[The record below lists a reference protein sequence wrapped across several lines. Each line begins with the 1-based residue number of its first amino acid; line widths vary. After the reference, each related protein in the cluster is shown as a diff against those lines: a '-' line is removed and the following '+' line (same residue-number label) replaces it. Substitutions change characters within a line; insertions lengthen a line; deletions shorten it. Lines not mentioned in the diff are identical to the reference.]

1 MKAPLHAAILAAFF
15 AASAIPAFADDVETD
30 TAPTLLSP
38 MVVTGT
44 RSAERE
50 NRLPAAVTVITQEDI
65 ARSGASHVVE
75 VLRASGAAQVTDL
88 YGDGSNA
95 QIDVR
100 GFGDT
105 AVSNT
110 LILVDGR
117 PLNNPDMGAPDLS
130 SIALKDVE
138 RIEIVQGS
146 ASVLYGDQAVGGVIN
161 IITRSTQKTS
171 ARLEGSAGS
180 YSNFGV
186 RAEGSQRLG
195 AFAYRLSAEE
205 RGSDNY
211 RDHNHTEYRN
221 FFGRTEFNYG
231 KDSQVFAEGGYVDQD
246 LQLPGALSPTQMAQD
261 RRQVQPGSDNDFT
274 DTRTKNFRVG
284 IDQDLIGDWKFAAE
298 ASNRTSHS
306 NNFAACCGAGT
317 QDREI
322 YEITPRVIGKFALP
336 TGLAQVTLG
345 LDGQKAGW
353 LASYGLKNHQKQ
365 QAAYSQLILPLPV
378 ALEATVGARIAHV
391 DNEANAYGTPVN
403 FNDTQYASE
412 LGLAWRPVKQSRV
425 FARYEKNFRF
435 AKVDE
440 FTYTGPACDPNKPLC
455 TQTGKSYEI
464 GSEWTEKRWSI
475 AVSLY
480 RLDLKKEI
488 AFDPTQPFGGANFN
502 LPNTRRDGQ
511 TLRVNW
517 QALQMLT
524 LGASYQH
531 VNARVTE
538 GSLKG
543 QAIPLVASQT
553 ATVSADVSLPLALVL
568 HTELA
573 ATGNRAFGSDFQNN
587 FGKLAG
593 YTSTNIALSRNTG
606 NWQFTARVNNLFNS
620 EYSEY
625 GVASSFAVTPSY
637 YPSPGINGLLTLRY
651 VY

>member
-1 MKAPLHAAILAAFF
+1 MKTLLILGAALAPFALALAADE
-15 AASAIPAFADDVETD
+15 IPTPQALA
-30 TAPTLLSP
+30 P

-44 RSAERE
+44 RSAQSE
-50 NRLPAAVTVITQEDI
+50 NRLPAAVTVITREDI
-65 ARSGASHVVE
+65 ERSGASHVVE
-75 VLRASGAAQVTDL
+75 VLRASGVAQVTDL
-88 YGDGSNA
+88 YGDGSSA

-117 PLNNPDMGAPDLS
+117 RLNNPDMAAPDLN

-146 ASVLYGDQAVGGVIN
+146 AGVLYGDQAVGGVIN
-161 IITRSTQKTS
+161 IITRSAQKNS
-171 ARLEGSAGS
+171 ASIETTAGS
-180 YSNFGV
+180 YGNLGV
-186 RAEGSQRLG
+186 RAQGGQKLG
-195 AFAYRLSAEE
+195 AFSYRLSAEE

-221 FFGRTEFNYG
+221 FFGYTEYAYG
-231 KDSQVFAEGGYVDQD
+231 KDSHVFAEAGYTDQD
-246 LQLPGALSPTQMAQD
+246 LELPGALNPTQLAQD
-261 RRQVQPGSDNDFT
+261 RRQVQPGSQGDFT

-284 IDQDLIGDWKFAAE
+284 VEQALIGDWKLAAE
-298 ASNRTSHS
+298 GSNRTSHS
-306 NNFAACCGAGT
+306 NNFAACCGSGT
-317 QDREI
+317 QVREI
-322 YEITPRVIGKFALP
+322 NAITPRLIGTFALP
-336 TGLAQVTLG
+336 NGPAQLTLG
-345 LDGQKAGW
+345 LDGQKARW
-353 LASYGLKNHQKQ
+353 VASYGLSNN
-365 QAAYSQLILPLPV
+365 QALHDAYTQLILPLP
-378 ALEATVGARIAHV
+378 AAFEATVGGRVAHV
-391 DNEANAYGTPVN
+391 DNKASSFGTPVN

-440 FTYTGPACDPNKPLC
+440 FTYTGPNCEPSKPLC

-464 GSEWTEKRWSI
+464 GSEWREKRWSI
-475 AVSLY
+475 AASLF
-480 RLDLKKEI
+480 RLDLNKEI

-502 LPNTRRDGQ
+502 LPQTRRDGQ
-511 TLRVNW
+511 TLRLSW
-517 QALQMLT
+517 QALELLA

-531 VNARVTE
+531 VDARVTQ
-538 GSLKG
+538 GALKDR
-543 QAIPLVASQT
+543 AIPLVASQT
-553 ATVSADVSLPLALVL
+553 ATVSADVDLPLELIL

-573 ATGNRAFGSDFQNN
+573 ATSNRAYGSDFQNN

-593 YTSTNIALSRNTG
+593 YTSTNVALSRNSG
-606 NWQFTARVNNLFNS
+606 SWQFTARINNLLNS

-625 GVASSFAVTPSY
+625 GVASSFSVTPSY
-637 YPSPGINGLLTLRY
+637 YPSPGINGLLTVRY

>member
-1 MKAPLHAAILAAFF
+1 MKAPLYAAVLAAFF
-15 AASAIPAFADDVETD
+15 AVPTITAQADDAAETTTALD
-30 TAPTLLSP
+30 T
-38 MVVTGT
+38 VIVTAT
-44 RSAERE
+44 RSAQSE
-50 NRLPAAVTVITQEDI
+50 NSLPAAVTVITQEDI

-75 VLRASGAAQVTDL
+75 VLRASGVAQVTDL

-161 IITRSTQKTS
+161 IITRSPQKTS
-171 ARLEGSAGS
+171 ARLEGTAGS

-231 KDSQVFAEGGYVDQD
+231 KDSQVFAEAGYVDQD
-246 LQLPGALSPTQMAQD
+246 LDLPGALSPTQMAQD
-261 RRQVQPGSDNDFT
+261 RRQVQPGSQNDFT

-284 IDQDLIGDWKFAAE
+284 IDQNLIGDWQLAAE

-322 YEITPRVIGKFALP
+322 YEVTPRVTGKFAMP
-336 TGLAQVTLG
+336 YGQAQLTLG
-345 LDGQKAGW
+345 LDGQKASW
-353 LASYGLKNHQKQ
+353 RASYGLKNNQKQ
-365 QAAYSQLILPLPV
+365 QAAYTQLILPLPA
-378 ALEATVGARIAHV
+378 ALEATVGGRIAHV
-391 DNEANAYGTPVN
+391 DNEANAYGSPVD

-440 FTYTGPACDPNKPLC
+440 FTYTGPACEPSKPLC

-464 GSEWTEKRWSI
+464 GSEWTEKSWSI
-475 AVSLY
+475 AASLY
-480 RLDLKKEI
+480 RLDLNKEI

-502 LPNTRRDGQ
+502 LPQTRRYGQ

-517 QALQMLT
+517 QALRALT

-531 VNARVTE
+531 IDARVTE
-538 GSLKG
+538 GALKDR
-543 QAIPLVASQT
+543 AIPLVASQT
-553 ATVSADVSLPLALVL
+553 ATFSADVNLPLALIL
-568 HTELA
+568 HTEVA
-573 ATGNRAFGSDFQNN
+573 ATSNRAFGSDFQNN

-593 YTSTNIALSRNTG
+593 YTSTNVALSRNTG
-606 NWQFTARVNNLFNS
+606 NWQFTARVNNLLNS
-620 EYSEY
+620 KYSEY